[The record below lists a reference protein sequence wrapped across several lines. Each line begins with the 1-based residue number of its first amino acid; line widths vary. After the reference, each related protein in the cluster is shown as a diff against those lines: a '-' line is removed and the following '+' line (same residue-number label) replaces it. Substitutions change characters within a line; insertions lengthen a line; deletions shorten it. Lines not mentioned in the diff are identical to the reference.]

1 MLGCLGGKP
10 NQKHL
15 CTLVAL
21 IKPSQKTEAPYMVCI
36 YMPSIKGRQILKF
49 PSESLFIIQPM
60 KLKFVIFPDFIPT
73 WQFTRNSRDKLDFHL
88 ELGFYLNLRKTK
100 TWHHK
105 MQCFVMGHKF
115 SLVFKCLVAILNQFL
130 FVSEIQ
136 SNKSQSENPDC
147 SQVIYLPL
155 YRDSEKPY
163 KRFCGTE

>member
-88 ELGFYLNLRKTK
+88 KLGFHLNLRNTK
-100 TWHHK
+100 
-105 MQCFVMGHKF
+105 
-115 SLVFKCLVAILNQFL
+115 S
-130 FVSEIQ
+130 
-136 SNKSQSENPDC
+136 
-147 SQVIYLPL
+147 
-155 YRDSEKPY
+155 
-163 KRFCGTE
+163 

>member
-36 YMPSIKGRQILKF
+36 YMPSLKGRQILKF

-73 WQFTRNSRDKLDFHL
+73 WQFTRNSRDKQDFEVHL
-88 ELGFYLNLRKTK
+88 KLGFYLNLRNTK
-100 TWHHK
+100 
-105 MQCFVMGHKF
+105 
-115 SLVFKCLVAILNQFL
+115 S
-130 FVSEIQ
+130 
-136 SNKSQSENPDC
+136 
-147 SQVIYLPL
+147 
-155 YRDSEKPY
+155 
-163 KRFCGTE
+163 